1 MPGLGSLPRLIGNYA
16 DRRTTACYITPL
28 DPVTDAPENDK
39 IRSFQYFPETL
50 EDNRESNWEAKPIPG
65 GSLPLYQWLT
75 GGARTVSFR
84 AMFTSDVDFEYV
96 TQDRLHAM
104 GVESRNVDVN
114 SAVLWLRSFQMPSY
128 GSASQVGMPLTR
140 APRKLL
146 LTVPVSG
153 IGWGAGQNLGL
164 GLDEDT
170 VLCVMTECSVSW
182 EAFWPSGRA
191 RIASVQCGF
200 TQLAQMAGR
209 VSFPQYT
216 SELSQRVY
224 NTSGSGIGPF
234 RGYIVRPKGAK
245 KA

>member
-28 DPVTDAPENDK
+28 NPITDSPETAK

-65 GSLPLYQWLT
+65 GSLPLYQWST

-84 AMFTSDVDFEYV
+84 AVFTSDVDFAYV
-96 TQDRLHAM
+96 TKDRLQAM
-104 GVESRNVDVN
+104 GVMSRNVDVN

-146 LTVPVSG
+146 LTVPNTG
-153 IGWGAGQNLGL
+153 IGWGAGQNVGL
-164 GLDEDT
+164 GIDEDT
-170 VLCVMTECSVSW
+170 LLCVMTECSVSW

-191 RIASVQCGF
+191 RIASVQVGL
-200 TQLAQMAGR
+200 TQVAQMAGR

-216 SELSQRVY
+216 DTIERAITAGYGDV
-224 NTSGSGIGPF
+224 F
-234 RGYIVRPKGAK
+234 RGYTQAPKGKK

>member
-28 DPVTDAPENDK
+28 DPITDVPDGTLL
-39 IRSFQYFPETL
+39 RSLQYFPETF

-65 GSLPLYQWLT
+65 GSIPLYHWTT
-75 GGARTVSFR
+75 GGARAVSFR
-84 AMFTSDVDFEYV
+84 AVFTSDVDFAYV
-96 TQDRLHAM
+96 TQDRLHSI

-128 GSASQVGMPLTR
+128 SGNSQIGVPLTR

-146 LTVPVSG
+146 LTVPGTG
-153 IGWGAGQNLGL
+153 IGWGAGQNIGL
-164 GLDEDT
+164 GIDEDT
-170 VLCVMTECSVSW
+170 ILGVMAECSVTW

-191 RIASVQCGF
+191 RVASVQVGI
-200 TQLAQMAGR
+200 TQIGQMGGR
-209 VSFPQYT
+209 ISFPQYT
-216 SELSQRVY
+216 DAVKSATTEGYGDV
-224 NTSGSGIGPF
+224 F
-234 RGYIVRPKGAK
+234 RGYKMSPNRGNGR